1 MSINPELW
9 HLLKGDQDF
18 KIQSEF
24 NDPQKFT
31 RSNDPLRITVLSDTH
46 TKHHEINSES
56 LPGGNLIIHAG
67 DLMNSGYK
75 QTEITDFLTWFDSLN
90 QYDAAV
96 FIAGNHDRFFEYN
109 PEEVKEIL
117 SNVWSTY
124 LQDNTMIYINKEQTQ
139 GCKIYGSP
147 WQPEFYNWAFNLPRN
162 GWELEQKWN
171 QIPKDTDILVTHG
184 PPQDHLDVSGPPYN
198 QPHLG
203 CELLRVKVN
212 EQPPK
217 IHVFG
222 HIHGGYGY
230 KFHNDTHFINAAIL
244 NERYTYT
251 NEPLTFDWYP
261 VTNEIK
267 FL

>member
-18 KIQSEF
+18 KIESEF
-24 NDPQKFT
+24 KDHIT

-46 TKHHEINSES
+46 TKHDELSWDPS
-56 LPGGNLIIHAG
+56 DLPGGDLLIHAG
-67 DLMNSGYK
+67 DIMNSGYK
-75 QTEITDFLTWFDSLN
+75 QPEITDFLTWFDSLN
-90 QYDAAV
+90 QYHAAV

-117 SNVWSTY
+117 ANAWSTY

-147 WQPEFYNWAFNLPRN
+147 WQPEFYSWAFNLPR
-162 GWELEQKWN
+162 GGEDLMQVWN
-171 QIPKDTDILVTHG
+171 QIPKDTDILITHG

-203 CELLRVKVN
+203 CELLREKVD
-212 EQPPK
+212 EHPPK

-230 KFHNDTHFINAAIL
+230 KFYNGTHFFNASVL
-244 NERYTYT
+244 NERYEYV
-251 NEPLTFDWYP
+251 NKPVTFDWYP
-261 VTNEIK
+261 VTNEIE